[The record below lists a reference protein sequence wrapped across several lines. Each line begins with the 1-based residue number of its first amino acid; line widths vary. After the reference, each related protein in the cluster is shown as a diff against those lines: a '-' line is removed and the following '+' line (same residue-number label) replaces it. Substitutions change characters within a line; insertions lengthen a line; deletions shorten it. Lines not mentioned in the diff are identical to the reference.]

1 MQRNKQIGGSL
12 APKAPSAFLICALIF
27 LLLSI
32 SSPLN
37 VANLILALSIGA
49 LSAVLLL
56 AYWHGKGGIYFIL
69 GLAAPMLSILFSD
82 LPDFWAL
89 GWVINGFFCGF
100 AILLWLFQLKN
111 SQG

>member
-1 MQRNKQIGGSL
+1 MQSNKQIGSSL
-12 APKAPSAFLICALIF
+12 ARKAPMALFLCALIF
-27 LLLSI
+27 ILLTI
-32 SSPLN
+32 SSSIN
-37 VANLILALSIGA
+37 WANLILALSVGV

-56 AYWHGKGGIYFIL
+56 AYWHGKGGVYFIL
-69 GLAAPMLSILFSD
+69 GLAAPMLSILFSV

-111 SQG
+111 SQD